1 MYFVDNGSAVPV
13 MPQVKPVSSAT
24 PQFFTEGG
32 NGTPPTYPGPDWFNI
47 VQTELLNL
55 LKEAGIDPDKA
66 NHAQL
71 LAAMKKLFLTRS
83 NPFADIKADGPAA
96 VAAALSN
103 LGLGEGSALPVGVPV
118 PWPSATPPTGWLKC
132 NGAPFT
138 ASEYPK
144 LAQAYPSLKL
154 PDLRGEFIR
163 GWDDG
168 RGIDASRSIMSH
180 QQGSLMS
187 ISVSANT
194 NDDRITV
201 IHAYDPP
208 LDYDALI
215 SGVGMDSMAGYQKVF
230 GISKLASTLSTPD
243 LTSPLDMNI
252 GGQPAVGGVSR
263 PRNVAFNYI
272 VRAA

>member
-103 LGLGEGSALPVGVPV
+103 LGLGNLV
-118 PWPSATPPTGWLKC
+118 
-132 NGAPFT
+132 
-138 ASEYPK
+138 
-144 LAQAYPSLKL
+144 
-154 PDLRGEFIR
+154 
-163 GWDDG
+163 
-168 RGIDASRSIMSH
+168 
-180 QQGSLMS
+180 
-187 ISVSANT
+187 
-194 NDDRITV
+194 
-201 IHAYDPP
+201 
-208 LDYDALI
+208 DALI
-215 SGVGMDSMAGYQKVF
+215 KTNNLSDLPNKAASRTNLGVPKGVDKQMCNEWCVFNGVNTVTMGDSLGISSVTRTGVGQYTVN
-230 GISKLASTLSTPD
+230 LSTPYATTNYAVMGRW
-243 LTSPLDMNI
+243 TSPTIDRDHELALLTGRTTSSFQLYCASDSSNVY
-252 GGQPAVGGVSR
+252 PATDAVELSLAIWG
-263 PRNVAFNYI
+263 AK
-272 VRAA
+272 